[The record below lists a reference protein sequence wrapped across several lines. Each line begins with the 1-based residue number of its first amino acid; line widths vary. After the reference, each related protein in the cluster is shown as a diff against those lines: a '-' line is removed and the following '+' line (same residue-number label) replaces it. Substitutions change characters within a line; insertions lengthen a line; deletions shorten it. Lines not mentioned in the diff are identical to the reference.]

1 MSGERES
8 PLPMRG
14 IESKLRAWARRK
26 DVQPERL
33 RKTLI
38 VLVVSQMVPED
49 TVIKGGNSL
58 ALTYPLAQTRFSK
71 DLDLVATEGFES
83 WKKTFV
89 RNLEKRAFLSRD
101 RTAISHHRAEAVAR
115 AVP

>member
-1 MSGERES
+1 
-8 PLPMRG
+8 
-14 IESKLRAWARRK
+14 
-26 DVQPERL
+26 
-33 RKTLI
+33 
-38 VLVVSQMVPED
+38 MVPED

-89 RNLEKRAFLSRD
+89 RNLEKGFNGFTGNWSVGEAPNSIHTFWD
-101 RTAISHHRAEAVAR
+101 RCGWKAWT
-115 AVP
+115 